1 MSNKGKLRNFGVY
14 CEILELRFS
23 ELIVQSS
30 PVLASPWVTQVQV
43 NIQTAETGCLFIICS
58 DYPSLYQEDKKK

>member
-1 MSNKGKLRNFGVY
+1 MSISPCLLSLYYTIKCLEVRLYMSNKGKLRNFGVY

-30 PVLASPWVTQVQV
+30 PVLASPWVTQV
-43 NIQTAETGCLFIICS
+43 
-58 DYPSLYQEDKKK
+58 